1 MKNWSIIIIM
11 LVGFFTG
18 AVAKA
23 QTPQVLWVSDTLN
36 VTHIG
41 PSPGVVQLI
50 YLGKIAASDPD
61 GDELTY
67 EIMPSPERRF
77 FSVNKNQGYLYT
89 RPKYLDELQR
99 LGEIEIEI
107 RVSDGDLIVTKKIL
121 LIFNVS

>member
-1 MKNWSIIIIM
+1 MKNWSVIIIM

-18 AVAKA
+18 AVTKA
-23 QTPQVLWVSDTLN
+23 QNPQILWVSDTLN
-36 VTHIG
+36 INHIG

-50 YLGKIAASDPD
+50 YLGKIEASDPD

-67 EIMPSPERRF
+67 EILPSPERRF

-89 RPKYLDELQR
+89 RPKYLEELQK
-99 LGEIEIEI
+99 LGKIEIEI